1 MFVCIYLGLMKC
13 SNVQT
18 NILSFVEVC
27 KPKLNN
33 IPSISDRSSINVIG
47 FVDQPPLSFD
57 LIVEPFFSSL
67 LPLISIDSINGTT
80 PEKLLLAKRFMN
92 CTGTLRL
99 MDHNKLYIDTPST
112 YGFSGGPCFL
122 TSNVN
127 QSEFIGIFT
136 GASRLWNVCTS
147 LQHSNIFQYYYYE
160 ITQNKKQNNLFKNDL

>member
-1 MFVCIYLGLMKC
+1 MFVCIYLGIIKC

-33 IPSISDRSSINVIG
+33 IPSISDTSSINVIG
-47 FVDQPPLSFD
+47 FVGQPPVSFD

-67 LPLISIDSINGTT
+67 LPLTSINSINGKT
-80 PEKLLLAKRFMN
+80 PDKLLLAKRFMN

-99 MDHNKLYIDTPST
+99 MDRNKLYIDTPST

-127 QSEFIGIFT
+127 QWEFIGILT

-147 LQHSNIFQYYYYE
+147 LQHSNIFQYYYNE
-160 ITQNKKQNNLFKNDL
+160 ITQNKKQNDL